1 MVKASHRLEST
12 RVVGWSNYIATHNT
26 TQKNMTER
34 EHVAFLNMWL
44 DRYLFYGQSY
54 TPTFNYQVLEE
65 KISVNLEIPL
75 GKYLLGALYHLMN
88 QVSQDLMKN
97 ETIPTITGPWWLLQ
111 LWLNLQL
118 QKYVVRDLRSLKFP
132 SLNFKEEG
140 HLSESNKT
148 HRCMSFGEATSAIT
162 ITSSVGHLFKLFYK
176 GLPEDILEWFIYSD
190 ILEFK
195 QSFSFRFQ
203 SEYND

>member
-1 MVKASHRLEST
+1 MKKNEPLLKATSYFWSSTYNAFLFGHGPATPNLVDIHMLIGLNITGQFIPHHLMVKASHRLEST
-12 RVVGWSNYIATHNT
+12 RVGGWSNYISTHNT

-97 ETIPTITGPWWLLQ
+97 ETIPTITGPWWLL
-111 LWLNLQL
+111 
-118 QKYVVRDLRSLKFP
+118 
-132 SLNFKEEG
+132 
-140 HLSESNKT
+140 
-148 HRCMSFGEATSAIT
+148 
-162 ITSSVGHLFKLFYK
+162 
-176 GLPEDILEWFIYSD
+176 
-190 ILEFK
+190 
-195 QSFSFRFQ
+195 
-203 SEYND
+203 